1 MNSAH
6 DLGGM
11 QGFGPI
17 PETAPDGSLFH
28 AEWEKKV
35 LTLTLAMG
43 NTGSWN
49 IDQMRAARENMPP
62 GKYLTSSYFEIWL
75 SGLEKAMLARGMV
88 TAEELQKGKVLQAAK
103 PLAKKLLAAD
113 VGAVLSRGS
122 PANRPEQGIAKFKVG
137 EGVRTCTMNPTSH
150 TRLPRYVRGRLGVV
164 EAIRGFHLL
173 PDTHAKGLDDA
184 QWLYT
189 IRFDASELWGAD
201 TTASAVY
208 VDCWESYLL

>member
-17 PETAPDGSLFH
+17 PETAPTGSLFH
-28 AEWEKKV
+28 GEWEKRV
-35 LTLTLAMG
+35 LALTLAMG

-75 SGLEKAMLARGMV
+75 SGLEKAMLERGMV
-88 TAEELQKGKVLQAAK
+88 IAEELQKGKLVHPPK
-103 PLAKKLLAAD
+103 PLAKKLLASQ
-113 VGAVLSRGS
+113 VESVLSKGT
-122 PANRPEQGIAKFKVG
+122 PANRPEQGIAKFIVG
-137 EGVRTCTMNPTSH
+137 ARVRTRTINPVSH
-150 TRLPRYVRGRLGVV
+150 TRLPRYIRGRQGVV

-173 PDTHAKGLDDA
+173 PDAHAKGLDDA

-189 IRFDASELWGAD
+189 IRFDAAELWGAD
-201 TTASAVY
+201 TSASAVY

>member
-17 PETAPDGSLFH
+17 PEVAPDSPLFH
-28 AEWEKKV
+28 ADWEKKV
-35 LTLTLAMG
+35 LALTLAMG

-62 GKYLTSSYFEIWL
+62 GRYLTSSYFEIWL
-75 SGLEKAMLARGMV
+75 SGLEKAMLARGLV
-88 TAEELQKGKVLQAAK
+88 TAEELKLGKVVQAPK
-103 PLAKKLLAAD
+103 PIAKKLMAEQ
-113 VGAVLSRGS
+113 VQAVLSKGS
-122 PANRPEQGIAKFKVG
+122 PANRPELGVAKFKVG
-137 EGVRTCTMNPTSH
+137 DAVRACTMNPISH
-150 TRLPRYVRGRLGVV
+150 TRLPRYARGRRGVV
-164 EAIRGFHLL
+164 EAIRGFHFL

-189 IRFDASELWGAD
+189 IRFEASELWGAD

-208 VDCWESYLL
+208 VDCWESYLE